1 MHLDCYRYCK
11 AIARNHGLLHFHSV
25 QGELS
30 FFVVM
35 CHPPIFSWSLA
46 FSPFLTFMV
55 KMHIYVSSNH
65 TLNMFWAASLWGDRI
80 CIYKDVYCIGCFW
93 YNYVICTCMMKL
105 SSRCGF
111 LWFYSFYYNWTVI
124 QSICTS
130 QIELETRTPSL
141 WALKLWMDCRL
152 FRTPRTCSLMFVA
165 SPCPQW
171 IHAQCHCVC
180 MLVETTLLVRLKT
193 CFMQLENSLGFQKD
207 LEEHLAFCRRS
218 F

>member
-1 MHLDCYRYCK
+1 MRC
-11 AIARNHGLLHFHSV
+11 I
-25 QGELS
+25 
-30 FFVVM
+30 
-35 CHPPIFSWSLA
+35 SLGR
-46 FSPFLTFMV
+46 PNMYTY
-55 KMHIYVSSNH
+55 IYQ
-65 TLNMFWAASLWGDRI
+65 
-80 CIYKDVYCIGCFW
+80 DVYCIGRFW
-93 YNYVICTCMMKL
+93 YNHVICTCMMKL

-111 LWFYSFYYNWTVI
+111 LWFYSFYYDWVVI

-141 WALKLWMDCRL
+141 WVLKLWVDCRL

-171 IHAQCHCVC
+171 IHAQCYCVC
-180 MLVETTLLVRLKT
+180 TLVETTLLVRLKT

-207 LEEHLAFCRRS
+207 LEEHLACCRRS